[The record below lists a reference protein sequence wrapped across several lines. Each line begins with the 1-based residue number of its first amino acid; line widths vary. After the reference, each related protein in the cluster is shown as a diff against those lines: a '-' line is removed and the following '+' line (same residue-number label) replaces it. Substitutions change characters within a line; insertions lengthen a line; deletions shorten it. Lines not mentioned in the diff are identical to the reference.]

1 MTCGAVSNWPP
12 AWTWSGGI
20 FRGKPTGEIGVLTEI
35 IPSTIRPN
43 QMFLLVEHNGGEY
56 IGCLMF
62 RDLAACRQIFGILQ
76 AHRGDSMEYIGGLD
90 LSDLP

>member
-1 MTCGAVSNWPP
+1 MSYGAMPSWPP

-35 IPSTIRPN
+35 MPSPNRSN
-43 QMFLLVEHNGGEY
+43 QMYLLVEHHGGEY

-62 RDLAACRQIFGILQ
+62 KDPAACRRIFEILK
-76 AHRGDSMEYIGGLD
+76 AHRGYRIEHIGGLD
-90 LSDLP
+90 LADLL